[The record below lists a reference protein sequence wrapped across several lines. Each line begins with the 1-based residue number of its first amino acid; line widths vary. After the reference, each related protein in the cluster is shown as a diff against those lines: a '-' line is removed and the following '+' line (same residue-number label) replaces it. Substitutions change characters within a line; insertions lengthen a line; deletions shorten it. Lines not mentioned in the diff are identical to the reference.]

1 MQYPEF
7 SQIEILRDLF
17 RAFEEKNIL
26 IRLLEK
32 SINAIGIQIF
42 IGSETQINEME
53 SCSVITAAYTNGDY
67 PIGTLGVIGPT
78 RMNYDRVIP
87 IVDYTAKVVS
97 RILEKKI

>member
-1 MQYPEF
+1 V
-7 SQIEILRDLF
+7 LF
-17 RAFEEKNIL
+17 RSGGFLDAILETKSEL
-26 IRLLEK
+26 IRLLASAEK
-32 SINAIGIQIF
+32 GDGVSIF

-53 SCSVITAAYTNGDY
+53 GCSVITASYTKGDY

-97 RILEKKI
+97 KILEKKI